1 MEYYNNM
8 VCVGYQDL
16 AAIMPYNTLSTLVKR
31 GRVERIKRGGG
42 EGSPAL
48 IVYSSLPEKYRTRFQ
63 QQVGDPVEIMKEKMI
78 KDSLRIDTEAREFY
92 ESFKYWLN
100 GTETHL
106 TQKLVE
112 EYTIN
117 ASVLRELLRL
127 TERRSALRKSMGGSM
142 RSVWDGIT
150 ASSEKLRETYHH
162 TLPTNEARLKD
173 RIKAFKEDGYKSV
186 ISGKIG
192 NQNTLKITEE
202 VGEQLIAMKR
212 SRVPVYTDTQ
222 LWEAYNTMALER
234 GWKPLK
240 SLSGL
245 KSWLNSP
252 SIMPLWYDAVHG
264 EQAARQKFGRK
275 HKTLLPQMR
284 DALWYGDGT
293 KLNLYYQDE
302 QGQVR
307 TTSVY
312 EVIDAYSEVL
322 LGYYIS
328 DSENF
333 EAQYHAYRMAIQV
346 SGHKPYEIVHDNQ
359 GGHKKIK
366 GFMDRLC
373 HINRS
378 TQPYNGE
385 SKTIEAVFGRFQSQ
399 VLHKDWR
406 FTGQNVTAVKKSSRP
421 NIEFIEENK
430 DSLYTWNELLDAYA
444 RARKEWNEMKHP
456 RYDCSRWE
464 LYQRS
469 VNEDTQAVTV
479 HDMVD
484 MFWVTCGR
492 MNTFTDQGITI
503 TVGKKKLQ
511 YEVFSEPGKPDHAWR
526 RRHTY
531 EQFVVKYDPSDLSS
545 IRLYSKDRS
554 GQLRFE
560 RIAEPYITIH
570 RAIQE
575 QQDGEAMFIRQEQE
589 AAMQDRIERQAQG
602 RAIEYAHGTAP
613 EQNGLRSPLLKGAS
627 EEVEREIDRRTRR
640 YLRDPEDIQ
649 LGRVSKS
656 ISLSDWMD
664 QEEVHE
670 NSNIKKVMSK
680 M

>member
-16 AAIMPYNTLSTLVKR
+16 APVVKYETLKKLVTR
-31 GRVERIKRGGG
+31 GRVERINRGGG
-42 EGSPAL
+42 EGCQAL
-48 IVYSSLPEKYRTRFQ
+48 IVYSSLPEKYRTRFLQ
-63 QQVGDPVEIMKEKMI
+63 QIGDPAEIMRERMI
-78 KDSLRIDTEAREFY
+78 KDSLHIDTDAREYY
-92 ESFKYWLN
+92 ESFTYWLN

-106 TQKLVE
+106 TQRLVE
-112 EYTIN
+112 EYTVN
-117 ASVLRELLRL
+117 ASVLGELLRQ

-142 RSVWDGIT
+142 RSVWDGIV
-150 ASSEKLRETYHH
+150 AGSERLRETYHH
-162 TLPTNEARLKD
+162 TLPANEARLRDK
-173 RIKAFKEDGYKSV
+173 IKAFRAEGYRSV

-192 NQNTLKITEE
+192 NRNTLKITEE
-202 VGEQLIAMKR
+202 VGGQLIAMKR

-222 LWEAYNTMALER
+222 LWEAYNGMAEER
-234 GWKPLK
+234 GWKPLR

-245 KSWLNSP
+245 KAWLNSP
-252 SIMPLWYDAVHG
+252 SVMPLWYDAVHG

-302 QGQVR
+302 RGQVR

-328 DSENF
+328 DHEDF

-366 GFMDRLC
+366 DFMDRLC
-373 HINRS
+373 HINRN

-385 SKTIEAVFGRFQSQ
+385 SKTIEAVFGRFQQQ

-406 FTGQNVTAVKKSSRP
+406 FTGQNVTAVRKSSRP
-421 NIEFIEENK
+421 NVEFIEANK

-444 RARKEWNEMKHP
+444 AARKEWNEAKHP
-456 RYDCSRWE
+456 QHDCSRWE
-464 LYQRS
+464 LYRQS
-469 VNEDTQAVTV
+469 VNEGTQEVTV

-484 MFWVTCGR
+484 MFWVTCSR
-492 MNTFTDQGITI
+492 MSTFTDQGITVTI
-503 TVGKKKLQ
+503 GKRKHQ

-531 EQFVVKYDPSDLSS
+531 EQFVVKYDPSDLHS
-545 IRLYSKDRS
+545 IRLYSKDRD

-560 RIAEPYITIH
+560 RTAEPYITVH

-575 QQDGEAMFIRQEQE
+575 QVDGDARFIRQEQD
-589 AAMQDRIERQAQG
+589 AVMLDRIERQAMG
-602 RAIEYAHGTAP
+602 RAIEYDHGTAP
-613 EQNGLRSPLLKGAS
+613 EQNGLRTPRLKGAA
-627 EEVEREIDRRTRR
+627 EDVEREIERRTRKYSR
-640 YLRDPEDIQ
+640 NPEEIQ
-649 LGRVSKS
+649 LGRFSKS
-656 ISLSDWMD
+656 VSMSDWRD
-664 QEEVHE
+664 QEEAEPIVRK
-670 NSNIKKVMSK
+670 SASK
-680 M
+680 L

>member
-1 MEYYNNM
+1 M

-16 AAIMPYNTLSTLVKR
+16 EPVIRYETLKKMVSR
-31 GRVERIKRGGG
+31 GRVERINRGGG

-63 QQVGDPVEIMKEKMI
+63 QQVGDPVEIMRERMI
-78 KDSLRIDTEAREFY
+78 KESIHIDTEAREYY
-92 ESFKYWLN
+92 ESYQYWLN

-106 TQKLVE
+106 TQRLVE
-112 EYTIN
+112 EYTVN

-142 RSVWDGIT
+142 RSVWDGIA
-150 ASSEKLRETYHH
+150 ASSERLRESYHH
-162 TLPTNEARLKD
+162 TLPANEARLRD

-192 NQNTLKITEE
+192 NRNTLKITEE

-222 LWEAYNTMALER
+222 LWEAYNEMAEER
-234 GWKPLK
+234 GWKPLR

-245 KSWLNSP
+245 KAWINSP
-252 SIMPLWYDAVHG
+252 AVMPLWYDAVHG

-275 HKTLLPQMR
+275 HKTLLPSVR

-302 QGQVR
+302 RGQVR

-322 LGYYIS
+322 LGYYVS
-328 DSENF
+328 DREDF

-366 GFMDRLC
+366 SFMDRLC
-373 HINRS
+373 RVNRN

-421 NIEFIEENK
+421 NIEFVEENN

-444 RARKEWNEMKHP
+444 TARREWNNAKHP
-456 RYDCSRWE
+456 KYDCSRWE

-469 VNEDTQAVTV
+469 VNEETQEVTV

-492 MNTFTDQGITI
+492 LSTFTDQGIQI
-503 TVGKKKLQ
+503 TVGKKRLQ

-545 IRLYSKDRS
+545 IRLYTRDRS
-554 GQLRFE
+554 GGLRFE
-560 RIAEPYITIH
+560 RIAEPYLTVH

-575 QQDGEAMFIRQEQE
+575 QQEGDARFIRQEQE
-589 AAMQDRIERQAQG
+589 ASMQDRIERQALG
-602 RAIEYAHGTAP
+602 RAIEYDHGTAP
-613 EQNGLRSPLLKGAS
+613 EQNGLRTPRLKGAT
-627 EEVEREIDRRTRR
+627 EDVEREIERRVRKYSR
-640 YLRDPEDIQ
+640 NPEEIQ
-649 LGRVSKS
+649 LGRLTKRV
-656 ISLSDWMD
+656 SLSDWRD
-664 QEEVHE
+664 QEEQQ
-670 NSNIKKVMSK
+670 NQLRKVMSK